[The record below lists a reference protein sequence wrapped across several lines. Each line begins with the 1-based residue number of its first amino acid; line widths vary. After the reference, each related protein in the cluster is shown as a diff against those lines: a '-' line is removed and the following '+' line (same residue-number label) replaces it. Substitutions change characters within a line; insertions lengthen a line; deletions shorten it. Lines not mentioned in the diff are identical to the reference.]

1 MPNFLV
7 EVYAPRNAALT
18 ELVAA
23 ARGATV
29 RDSESGRI
37 GYVDSILVPDDE
49 TCFHVFRGP
58 SALAVAAVAKR
69 AGLPFQRVVGPVLQQ
84 SGGVDPV
91 GRGG

>member
-37 GYVDSILVPDDE
+37 EYVDSILVPDDE

-58 SALAVAAVAKR
+58 SAFAVAAVAKR

-84 SGGVDPV
+84 SGEGIE
-91 GRGG
+91 G